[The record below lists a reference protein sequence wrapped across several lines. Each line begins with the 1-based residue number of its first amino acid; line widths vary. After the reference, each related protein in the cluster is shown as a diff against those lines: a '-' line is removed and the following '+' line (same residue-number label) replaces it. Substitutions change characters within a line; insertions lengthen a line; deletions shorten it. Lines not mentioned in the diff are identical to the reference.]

1 MKLRIDE
8 LLRFWIDV
16 AYDHIKFD
24 HPDLTKRQLLA
35 EILRR
40 YERRG
45 DAMRYLNSNGKVAWR
60 LSPAMLMVP
69 GDAEADAR
77 AELADFP

>member
-8 LLRFWIDV
+8 PLQFWVDV
-16 AYDHIKFD
+16 AYQAIKWD
-24 HPDLTKRQLLA
+24 HPNLTKRQLVA

-45 DAMRYLNSNGKVAWR
+45 DAMRYLNSKGKVAWR
-60 LSPAMLMVP
+60 PSPAMLMALA
-69 GDAEADAR
+69 DAEADAR
-77 AELADFP
+77 ADLADFP